1 MAGERLYGPPPHFK
15 FSNSLHLV
23 NPAWKRLLRLALTDC
38 GPLLSLGRDA
48 ALLHP
53 QLRPLQ
59 PCPCWPGCQEEVAL
73 RDPGGS

>member
-1 MAGERLYGPPPHFK
+1 MAGERLYGPLPHVK

-23 NPAWKRLLRLALTDC
+23 NPAWKRLLRLALTNC
-38 GPLLSLGRDA
+38 GPLLSLGRDT
-48 ALLHP
+48 ALLHQ

-59 PCPCWPGCQEEVAL
+59 PCPCWSGCQEEVAL